1 MTLGEKIIRFR
12 AKHRLSQVEFAEM
25 CDISTQ
31 TLSAVENGLQELRKT
46 TEMRILMAMED
57 ADNES
62 EHKQD

>member
-25 CDISTQ
+25 CDISIQ
-31 TLSAVENGLQELRKT
+31 TLSAIENEKQAPWKT
-46 TEMRILMAMED
+46 TELKILMAMED